1 MKPNS
6 KHRVVVT
13 GCGVVCALGNC
24 VPEFA
29 AALRAGRSGV
39 RLVASDPTGPAAA
52 AASPHLGPV
61 SELPAPERAL
71 FDPVTRYAVHAAT
84 EALEQSGLLRE
95 REMVQADAGVYV
107 GTAMGGMYTVEEAY
121 RDIWY
126 HGAPPKPLAI
136 VCAMANAPA
145 AHLSIRF
152 GLKGPTITFS
162 AACASS
168 AIAIGEAFNAVRA
181 GRVECA
187 LAGGTEACVTSGVLR
202 AWHAM
207 RVLASVNRSAPA
219 ETCRPFSRDRSG
231 IVLGEGAGMLVLER
245 LESAQRRGAD
255 VLCEL
260 EGFGLSSDA
269 SHVCIPRVD
278 GQVAAMLSALR
289 DADLDPRD
297 IDYINAHGT
306 ATRVGDI
313 AETRAVHE
321 VFGDHARAVAISS
334 TKSVHGHLL
343 GAAGALEFIAA
354 LVALREGFLPATMHL
369 HLPDDECDLDYVPNE
384 PRAGVRIGHFMSN
397 SFAFGGSNA
406 VLIAGR

>member
-1 MKPNS
+1 
-6 KHRVVVT
+6 
-13 GCGVVCALGNC
+13 
-24 VPEFA
+24 
-29 AALRAGRSGV
+29 
-39 RLVASDPTGPAAA
+39 
-52 AASPHLGPV
+52 
-61 SELPAPERAL
+61 
-71 FDPVTRYAVHAAT
+71 
-84 EALEQSGLLRE
+84 
-95 REMVQADAGVYV
+95 
-107 GTAMGGMYTVEEAY
+107 MGGMYTIEEAY

-152 GLKGPTITFS
+152 GLKGPNITFA

-168 AIAIGEAFNAVRA
+168 ALAIGEAFNALRA
-181 GRVECA
+181 GRIDCA
-187 LAGGTEACVTSGVLR
+187 LVGGAEACVTSGVLR

-207 RVLASVNRSAPA
+207 RILASVDRSAPGEA
-219 ETCRPFSRDRSG
+219 CRPFSRDRSG
-231 IVLGEGAGMLVLER
+231 IVLGEGAAMLVLER
-245 LESAQRRGAD
+245 LESAHERGAE

-260 EGFGLSSDA
+260 EGFGVSSDA
-269 SHVCIPRVD
+269 SHVCMPAVD
-278 GQVAAMLSALR
+278 GQVSAIVSALR
-289 DADLDPRD
+289 DADLAPRD

-313 AETRAVHE
+313 TETRAVHQ
-321 VFGDHARAVAISS
+321 VFGEHAHSVAISS

-369 HLPDDECDLDYVPNE
+369 HLPDTDCDLDYVPNQ
-384 PRAGVRIGHFMSN
+384 PREGVRIGHFMSH